1 MGKTSRPWLF
11 LLGSAV
17 LLLVLTVACGGG
29 EEKAAVTGTP
39 AAAVSGTA
47 TPAGSAT
54 SREEVPGITD
64 TKIVLGTH
72 AALSGSYG
80 AVYASLIKGLQAYF
94 RYVNEEKEGV
104 CGRQID
110 LRVDDDQY
118 DPAKALEV
126 TRKLLEQDKV
136 FAIVAG
142 LGTPA
147 HSAVWEYLN
156 ENGVPDLWIMSGA
169 HKWAADPEAHPW
181 SVAILPDYYIEGAIF
196 GKYISEN
203 LPGKTVAVL
212 YDNND
217 AGWDRLAGL
226 KSALDPAQNQLVSEQ
241 PFEVTDISIQSQVT
255 NAKES
260 AAEVA
265 LCFSLPGYCAQG
277 IKGANRLGWHPQW
290 LVAYVNA
297 DPVMFLYAP
306 PELMEGVVSLQGN
319 KMYDWTDDPA
329 VAEHHRIMKEY
340 DGPAPDNFS
349 IVGQQ
354 AGELTVETLK
364 RTCDNLTRE
373 GLIAAVESLKDYQ
386 GDLNL
391 PGVKITLSDTDHY
404 AIEQM
409 RMLKVTVADGKGKWE
424 YFGELFSFR

>member
-1 MGKTSRPWLF
+1 MRKVGRSLLF
-11 LLGSAV
+11 LLGLIV
-17 LLLVLTVACGGG
+17 LLLALGVACGGE
-29 EEKAAVTGTP
+29 EEKTVVTGTP

-47 TPAGSAT
+47 TPASSAT
-54 SREEVPGITD
+54 SAVEVPGITD
-64 TKIVLGTH
+64 TKIVLGSHT
-72 AALSGSYG
+72 ALSGSYG
-80 AVYASLIKGLQAYF
+80 AVYASLTKGLQAYF
-94 RYVNEEKEGV
+94 RYVNEEKGGV

-110 LRVDDDQY
+110 LRVEDDQY

-136 FAIVAG
+136 FAMIAG

-169 HKWAADPEAHPW
+169 HKWGADPAAHPW
-181 SVAILPDYYIEGAIF
+181 SVAILPDYYVEGAIF

-212 YDNND
+212 LDNND

-226 KSALDPAQNQLVSEQ
+226 KSALDTAKNPIVAEQ

-260 AAEVA
+260 GAEVA

-277 IKGANRLGWHPQW
+277 IKGANRLGWNPQW
-290 LVAYVNA
+290 MVAYVNA
-297 DPVMFLYAP
+297 DVIMFLYAP
-306 PELMEGVVSLQGN
+306 PDLMQGVISLQGN

-340 DGPAPDNFS
+340 GGPAPDNFS

-354 AGELTVETLK
+354 AGELTVEALS

-373 GLIAAVESLKDYQ
+373 GLMAAVESIKDYQ

-409 RMLKVTVADGKGKWE
+409 KMLKATVVDGKGSWE